1 MFNTVAPDASTVQG
15 QLLRIIPL
23 LCLVVVWQGVGA
35 YVDQKL
41 LPQPSAIL
49 WRLWHEASG
58 DLWLHLGM
66 TLGRVAISFILAM
79 TIGTALGIV
88 MGLNKTVDKALDTFL
103 IIGMNIPALVVIIIC
118 YIWFGLTEAAAV
130 TAVTINKVPMV
141 AVSLREGTR
150 ALDRSLFDVAR
161 VFKVSATDRLL
172 KIIIPQLLPYL
183 FGAIRNGLSIIWK
196 IVLVVEL
203 LGCSNGVGFQ
213 IGSFF
218 HFFDLTGV
226 LAYTLAFTLIVFF
239 IEYLLIRPSE
249 QYLLRWRL

>member
-1 MFNTVAPDASTVQG
+1 MRQTLVPSAPPVRG
-15 QLLRIIPL
+15 HLLRILPL
-23 LCLVVVWQGVGA
+23 LCLLLLWQALGTHI
-35 YVDQKL
+35 DQKL
-41 LPQPSAIL
+41 LPQPSLIL
-49 WRLWHEASG
+49 GRLWQEALG

-79 TIGTALGIV
+79 AIGTALGIV
-88 MGLNKTVDKALDTFL
+88 MGLNPTVDKALDTFL
-103 IIGMNIPALVVIIIC
+103 IVGMNIPALVVIVIC
-118 YIWFGLTEAAAV
+118 YIWFGLTEAAAI
-130 TAVTINKVPMV
+130 TAVTVNKVPMV

-150 ALDRSLFDVAR
+150 ALDRHLFDVAQ

-218 HFFDLTGV
+218 HFFDLAGV
-226 LAYTLAFTLIVFF
+226 LAYTLAFTLIVFM
-239 IEYLLIRPSE
+239 IEYLVIRPSE
-249 QYLLRWRL
+249 SSLLRWRQ